1 MQTPVA
7 FTFSAFSSV
16 LNVSRLRRFVAIC
29 VPALLANL
37 VLADQVVESPGKKL
51 KVEFFLTKDGQPA
64 YRAYT
69 GGQLVLKDSLLGFTF
84 NDGTSLATGM
94 AEVSAVRS
102 DFNKTWEQP
111 WGEEH
116 FIKNNYRELKVG
128 LQETGGSKRK
138 LDIVFR
144 LYDDGMGFRYEFPQ
158 KGTVEIT
165 DELTQ
170 FNLAEEAAAWWT
182 PALAGE
188 QYEYLYRNTNANKMG
203 LVHTPV
209 TLKTTSGLY
218 LSLHEAALHNYSTM
232 NLQSAG
238 KNGAITASLVPLS
251 KTTPVKVKLT
261 TPAVTPWRT
270 LEVGKTAGD
279 LITNYLTLNLNEPN
293 KLGDVSWIKPAKYVG
308 VWWEMHLDKTTW
320 ATGPRHGAT
329 TENTKRYIDF
339 AAKYGFAGVLVEG
352 WNQGWDG
359 EWWKNGDKFN
369 FTTPTPDY
377 DVKELSRYGKEKGV
391 YLIGHHETGAGIDN
405 YERQLEPAYQF
416 LQDNG
421 MKAVKTGY
429 VESGELLTNGFY
441 HHGQRFV
448 EHQQKVIDTAA
459 KHHVAVVAHE
469 TVKDTG
475 ERRTYPNMIS
485 REVARGQEYN
495 AWSKDGGNPP
505 NHLTT
510 LPFTR
515 LLAGPMDYTPGI
527 FDIDLPSRPQNQVN
541 STLVNQLALYV
552 VIYSP
557 VQMACD
563 LPENYERHLDAFQF
577 IRDVVTD
584 WETTRVLEGEI
595 GQYVTIAR
603 KERNGSN
610 WFVGAITNEN
620 PRVASIALD
629 FLDTGK
635 EYQARIYR
643 DAPDANYLTN
653 PEAYV
658 IEVRKV
664 KAGDKISA
672 QLAAGGGLA
681 ISLVAL

>member
-7 FTFSAFSSV
+7 FTFSAFSSA
-16 LNVSRLRRFVAIC
+16 LKVSRLRRFVAIC

-37 VLADQVVESPGKKL
+37 ALADQVIESPGKKL

-69 GGQLVLKDSLLGFTF
+69 GGQLVLKDSLLGFKF

-128 LQETGGSKRK
+128 LQEAAGSKRK
-138 LDIVFR
+138 LNIVFR
-144 LYDDGMGFRYEFPQ
+144 VYDDGLGFRYEFPQ
-158 KGTVEIT
+158 KGALEIT

-203 LVHTPV
+203 LVLTPV
-209 TLKTTSGLY
+209 TFKTTSGLY

-238 KNGAITASLVPLS
+238 NNGAITASLVPLN
-251 KTTPVKVKLT
+251 KTTPVKVKLA

-308 VWWEMHLDKTTW
+308 VWWEMHVDKTTW

-329 TENTKRYIDF
+329 TANTKRYIDF

-469 TVKDTG
+469 TLKDTG

-505 NHLTT
+505 NHVTT
-510 LPFTR
+510 IPFTR
-515 LLAGPMDYTPGI
+515 LLAGPMDFTPGV

-595 GQYVTIAR
+595 GQYVTVAR
-603 KERNGSN
+603 KQRNGNN

-620 PRVASIALD
+620 PRMASVSLD
-629 FLDTGK
+629 FLDADK

-643 DAPDANYLTN
+643 DAADANYLTN

-658 IEVRKV
+658 IETRKV

-672 QLAAGGGLA
+672 QLASGGGLA
-681 ISLVAL
+681 ISLIAL

>member
-1 MQTPVA
+1 MQTPVV
-7 FTFSAFSSV
+7 FTFSAFSGA

-37 VLADQVVESPGKKL
+37 ALADQVVESPGKKL

-69 GGQLVLKDSLLGFTF
+69 GGQLVLKDSLLGFKF

-94 AEVSAVRS
+94 AEVSAVRT
-102 DFNKTWEQP
+102 DFTKTWEQP

-116 FIKNNYRELKVG
+116 FIKNNYRELKVA
-128 LQETGGSKRK
+128 LQEEAGSKRK
-138 LDIVFR
+138 LNIVFR
-144 LYDDGMGFRYEFPQ
+144 VYDDGLGFRYEFPQ
-158 KGTVEIT
+158 KGALEIT

-203 LVHTPV
+203 MVLTPV
-209 TLKTTSGLY
+209 TFKTTSGLY

-308 VWWEMHLDKTTW
+308 VWWEMHLEKTSW
-320 ATGPRHGAT
+320 ATGPHHGAT

-377 DVKELSRYGKEKGV
+377 DVKELARYGKEKGV
-391 YLIGHHETGAGIDN
+391 YLIGHHETGSAIDN

-416 LQDNG
+416 LQDHG

-510 LPFTR
+510 IPFTR
-515 LLAGPMDYTPGI
+515 LLAGPMDYTPGV

-563 LPENYERHLDAFQF
+563 LPENYEQHLDAFQF

-603 KERNGSN
+603 KQRNGNN

-620 PRVASIALD
+620 PRMTTVSLD
-629 FLDTGK
+629 FLDAGK

-643 DAPDANYLTN
+643 DAPDASYLTN

-658 IEVRKV
+658 IETRKV
-664 KAGDKISA
+664 KLGDNISA
-672 QLAAGGGLA
+672 QLASGGGLA
-681 ISLVAL
+681 ISLIAL

>member
-1 MQTPVA
+1 MKKI
-7 FTFSAFSSV
+7 SALLLSLSF
-16 LNVSRLRRFVAIC
+16 FC
-29 VPALLANL
+29 VPVIAAET
-37 VLADQVVESPGKKL
+37 VYSPAKKV
-51 KVEFFLTKDGQPA
+51 KVEFFLTDAGQAA
-64 YRAYT
+64 YRTYFNDK
-69 GGQLVLKDSLLGFTF
+69 LIVNDSLLGFKFGDGSALANGLTELSAKQSAF
-84 NDGTSLATGM
+84 N
-94 AEVSAVRS
+94 E
-102 DFNKTWEQP
+102 TWEQP

-116 FIKNNYRELKVG
+116 FIKNNYSQLSVA
-128 LQETGGSKRK
+128 LQEAGGLKRK
-138 LDIVFR
+138 VNLVFR
-144 LYDDGMGFRYEFPQ
+144 VYDDGVGFRYEFPKQ
-158 KGTVEIT
+158 EHLHSFEIT

-170 FNLAEEAAAWWT
+170 FNLADDGAAWWT

-188 QYEYLYRNTNANKMG
+188 QYEYLYRNTRVSKMG

-209 TLKTTSGLY
+209 TIKTASGLY

-232 NLQSAG
+232 NLMSAADGG
-238 KNGAITASLVPLS
+238 KITASLVPLTK
-251 KTTPVKVKLT
+251 KTNVKVKLT
-261 TPAVTPWRT
+261 APAVTPWRT
-270 LEVGKTAGD
+270 LEIAQKPGD

-329 TENTKRYIDF
+329 TENTKKYIDF

-352 WNQGWDG
+352 WNEGWDG

-369 FTTPTPDY
+369 FTTPTSDY
-377 DVKELSRYGKEKGV
+377 DINELSRYGKEKGV
-391 YLIGHHETGAGIDN
+391 YIIGHHETGAGIDN
-405 YERQLEPAYQF
+405 YERQLEGAYQF
-416 LQDNG
+416 LQDHG

-459 KHHVAVVAHE
+459 KHHIAVVAHE

-475 ERRTYPNMIS
+475 ERRTYPNLIS

-505 NHLTT
+505 NHLTI

-515 LLAGPMDYTPGI
+515 LLSGPMDYTPGV
-527 FDIDLPSRPQNQVN
+527 FQLTLPSRPQNQVN
-541 STLVNQLALYV
+541 ATLANQLALYV

-563 LPENYERHLDAFQF
+563 LPENYEKHMDAFQF

-584 WETTRVLEGEI
+584 WETTRVLEAEI
-595 GQYVTIAR
+595 GQYVTTAR
-603 KERNGSN
+603 KQRNGNN
-610 WFVGAITNEN
+610 WFVGGITNEY
-620 PRVASIALD
+620 PRTANIDFS
-629 FLDTGK
+629 FLDAGK
-635 EYQARIYR
+635 KYKARIYK
-643 DAPDANYLTN
+643 DAKDANYLTN
-653 PEAYV
+653 PEAYEIEERV
-658 IEVRKV
+658 ITAK
-664 KAGDKISA
+664 DNMSIN
-672 QLAAGGGLA
+672 LAAGGGFA
-681 ISLVAL
+681 ISLLQEK